1 MTPQAYIAAK
11 ATVIREYRK
20 RGDELSR
27 KVARDL
33 LKCDINKVGKIWDF
47 LVRVGVI
54 QPPSEAPVS
63 AVTAPETSQMDI
75 LPNGDVDG

>member
-54 QPPSEAPVS
+54 QPPPEPPAS
-63 AVTAPETSQMDI
+63 AVTAPEISVMDT
-75 LPNGDVDG
+75 LPNGDING